1 MGGGGVNWMFTQLG
15 ALVRHLQGCR
25 ADVVPM
31 PGGMF
36 RANVW
41 TRKGQSSATFYRP
54 EHAQEW
60 ADFTMEDEQ

>member
-1 MGGGGVNWMFTQLG
+1 MKWTFNPLG
-15 ALVRHLQGCR
+15 LVRKVEASR
-25 ADVVPM
+25 AEVVPM
-31 PGGMF
+31 PDGMF

-60 ADFTMEDEQ
+60 ADFTMEDEK